1 MSNPNDE
8 LCDWLFRTI
17 DINFA
22 QSKVQRMT
30 QSIPYT
36 YEDLE
41 SIGKDS
47 VRVFKNEDGSFEIEF
62 MPVGSYEKF
71 KAGLSLEMDD
81 DI

>member
-8 LCDWLFRTI
+8 LCEWLFRTI
-17 DINFA
+17 DINFE
-22 QSKVQRMT
+22 KTKDQRMT

-36 YEDLE
+36 YGDLE

-47 VRVFKNEDGSFEIEF
+47 VRVFKNGDGSFEIEF

-71 KAGLSLEMDD
+71 KAGLSFQKED
-81 DI
+81 